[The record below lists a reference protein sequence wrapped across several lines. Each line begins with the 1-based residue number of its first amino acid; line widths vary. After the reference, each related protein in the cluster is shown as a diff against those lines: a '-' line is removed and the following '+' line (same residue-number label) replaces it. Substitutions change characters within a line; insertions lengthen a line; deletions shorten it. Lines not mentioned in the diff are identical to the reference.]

1 MVRAM
6 VASITV
12 DAYLAALP
20 EDRRAAL
27 TKVRALV
34 RARLPAGFEEGIQFG
49 MISWSIPLTRYP
61 ETYNKKPLMVAA
73 LASQTHHL
81 ALYLMHLYQDA
92 ELMRAFRTGFEAAGK
107 KLDMGKS
114 CIRFRT
120 ADALA
125 LDVIDASL
133 GKVTVEGFIAAY
145 ERSRRASSNP
155 VTARGAANA
164 ARTRRKQAGRSPK
177 ANKPDKSITPKAK
190 AEKRRHV
197 KRK

>member
-6 VASITV
+6 ASTITV

-27 TKVRALV
+27 TKVRDLV

-49 MISWSIPLTRYP
+49 MISWYIPLARYP
-61 ETYNKKPLMVAA
+61 ITYNKKPLMVAA

-92 ELMRAFRTGFEAAGK
+92 DQMRAFRTGFEAAGK

-125 LDVIDASL
+125 LDVIGASL
-133 GKVTVEGFIAAY
+133 AKVSVEGFIAAY
-145 ERSRRASSNP
+145 ERSRRSSSNP
-155 VTARGAANA
+155 VTARGATNA
-164 ARTRRKQAGRSPK
+164 ARTRKKQAGRSPK

>member
-1 MVRAM
+1 MVRTMA
-6 VASITV
+6 ASITV

-92 ELMRAFRTGFEAAGK
+92 ELMRAFRTGFETAGK

-114 CIRFRT
+114 CIRFRS

-164 ARTRRKQAGRSPK
+164 ARSRRKQAGRSPK
-177 ANKPDKSITPKAK
+177 ANKPDKSIMPKAK
-190 AEKRRHV
+190 PDKRRHV